1 MAVIICEH
9 SYELTTDFIKGRKAL
24 KRDENKIY
32 LNPSQKEKAL
42 VSGLKN
48 VPVAKKKENTCRR
61 IQSLSPIDGQ

>member
-9 SYELTTDFIKGRKAL
+9 SYELTTDFIKGRKSL

-42 VSGLKN
+42 EKCASCE
-48 VPVAKKKENTCRR
+48 KERKQADVICV
-61 IQSLSPIDGQ
+61 IVHL

>member
-24 KRDENKIY
+24 KRDENKIH

-42 VSGLKN
+42 EKCASCE
-48 VPVAKKKENTCRR
+48 KERK
-61 IQSLSPIDGQ
+61 